1 MCKSMKVWEGEKR
14 RPGLLLRFETLA
26 IRAWRLLRDAL
37 FYESGVTGVSTIASI
52 ARFVVWLTEDVG
64 DVDRT
69 LLPEYVTVG

>member
-1 MCKSMKVWEGEKR
+1 
-14 RPGLLLRFETLA
+14 LA

-52 ARFVVWLTEDVG
+52 ARFVVWLTEVVG

-69 LLPEYVTVG
+69 LLCDCRLKS